1 MPRYNKREDFD
12 AGLEVITPFFD
23 SLGYS
28 RTIAEPFRDKE
39 GNFFSATFSQRP
51 RSIEIHHLFSL
62 GPVIY
67 RIGEHFI
74 EHSPYLEALGV
85 ASSAHY
91 PSYDDDS
98 RAGYPALLHD
108 LRSLLS
114 PFFTS
119 SQEEFSRIASPFMER
134 QCQRASEDERRIAY
148 HGVLE
153 HRLKAHARQL
163 FFQKRYD
170 EIVSIET
177 QIRFPEFLS
186 EPERYIF
193 AQARKHMEK

>member
-1 MPRYNKREDFD
+1 MPRYNKREDFE
-12 AGLEVITPFFD
+12 AGLQIITPFFD

-28 RTIAEPFRDKE
+28 RTIAEPFWDKE
-39 GNFFSATFSQRP
+39 GNFFSATFSKQP
-51 RSIEIHHLFSL
+51 RSVEVHHLFSL

-67 RIGEHFI
+67 RIGGHFI
-74 EHSPYLEALGV
+74 EHTPYLEALGV

-98 RAGYPALLHD
+98 RAGYPALLYD
-108 LRSLLS
+108 LRTLLS

-119 SQEEFSRIASPFMER
+119 SPEEFSRIASPLMER
-134 QCQRASEDERRIAY
+134 QRQRAIEDERRIAY
-148 HGVLE
+148 GGVLE
-153 HRLKAHARQL
+153 DRLKAHARQL

-170 EIVSIET
+170 EVVSIEA

-193 AQARKHMEK
+193 AQARKHVEK